1 MNKHFTKRNPAP
13 ALMFHTKQTRDFG
26 IGGEGASV
34 INPVSHILKISTNAS
49 INAAHG
55 SFTIDL
61 VWFKAQASDIEPFYY
76 AVLQP
81 LDVVDIKMDGVETT
95 MLGLIDRVSKS
106 EVITAKGVQ
115 RSVSLVGR
123 SLGAIWIFDLVK
135 YFENALGLEG
145 DLKQKNLELQQGD
158 IAFDFFQ
165 KPTYE
170 AVLQIAKTL
179 PGLDIQLKNGSLKD
193 WIDLESA
200 LFVRDGELLFNSQL
214 SPYSG
219 TIWDYFKQYILDPF
233 NELWTDAKGGKMY
246 LRSRPTPFSILD
258 PETAINPKQESIT
271 VGWNEITNW
280 IDGKNG
286 HIITED
292 LIRGENLAVQHGTGY
307 SVFSVLPGDRFTGSD
322 GEYAT
327 FPPLVDSDLVHEIG
341 TRDKTE
347 RLSYIPLNAD
357 GETVEGSTLDKYKY
371 YRNKLYLWNR
381 DNHRFE
387 AGSLTTRGMPNV
399 RAGDKAIR
407 PATGMEYYVPAVGN
421 KYEYGKPSMTNI
433 SVDRGM
439 DPFTREKLY
448 KAGMDFVGGM
458 N

>member
-1 MNKHFTKRNPAP
+1 MSNHFTKRNPAP
-13 ALMFHTKQTRDFG
+13 ALTFHTKQTRDFG

-34 INPVSHILKISTNAS
+34 IHPVEHILKVNTDGSTNS
-49 INAAHG
+49 AHG
-55 SFTIDL
+55 TFTIEL
-61 VWFKAQASDIEPFYY
+61 VWFKAQPSDIEPFYY
-76 AVLQP
+76 ALLQP
-81 LDVVDIKMDGVETT
+81 LDVVDIKLDGKETT
-95 MLGLIDRVSKS
+95 MLGIIDRVAKS
-106 EVITAKGVQ
+106 EVIMPKGVQ
-115 RSVSLVGR
+115 RSVTLTGR

-135 YFENALGLEG
+135 YFENALGLTGE
-145 DLKQKNLELQQGD
+145 LKQKNLELQQGD

-165 KPTYE
+165 KPIYE

-193 WIDLESA
+193 WIDLESE
-200 LFVRDGELLFNSQL
+200 LFVREDELLFSSQL

-219 TIWDYFKQYILDPF
+219 TIWDYFTQYIRAPF
-233 NELWTDAKGGKMY
+233 NELWTDCKGGKMY
-246 LRSRPTPFSILD
+246 LRSRPTPYSVLD
-258 PETAINPKQESIT
+258 PETAINPNGESIT

-280 IDGKNG
+280 IDGENG

-292 LIRGENLAVQHGTGY
+292 LIRGENLAVQHGTGF

-347 RLSYIPLNAD
+347 RLSYIPLSSD
-357 GETVEGSTLDKYKY
+357 GEVVEGSTLDKYKY

-381 DNHRFE
+381 DNHRYE
-387 AGSLTTRGMPNV
+387 AGNLTVRGAPNI
-399 RAGDKAIR
+399 RAGDKLIR
-407 PATGMEYYVPAVGN
+407 PATGMEYYITAVSN
-421 KYEYGKPSMTNI
+421 EYVYGKPFMSNI

-448 KAGMDFVGGM
+448 KAGMDFVGSM